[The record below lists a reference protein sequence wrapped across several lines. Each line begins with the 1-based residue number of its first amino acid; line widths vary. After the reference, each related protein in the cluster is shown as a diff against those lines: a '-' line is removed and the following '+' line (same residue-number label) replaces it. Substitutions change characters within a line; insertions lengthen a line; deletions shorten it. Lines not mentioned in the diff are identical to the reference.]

1 MRFYPIQFALLRLQE
16 LHRKAVGKSDKFSTK
31 VASRL
36 SRNSAKLAYGNSFY
50 IALGQLITVG
60 PRTQLEIFKEIC
72 GFVSKRTS
80 LDGLEGLFLTGLQA
94 ARTHRAIAGA
104 TNVGATGVEL
114 WGQLGPPQ
122 LLGGGAGVMP
132 IYDVGSK
139 MLAFASWSA
148 LNEMTKK
155 AADKGTAADGLATF
169 PLDWLFQGNAW
180 QSGSL
185 DPGDGFDL
193 GTSLPGIGFPLG
205 RQPGLSRGQIRRP
218 TDAAEGED
226 ADRATGWGMA
236 GAALGGIVGGFVAGP
251 GGALE
256 GIQAGGVIGG
266 GAAGFLGYMWNDIKD
281 AFDEESNDEV
291 PGSDV
296 DGGQPPEN
304 PDSGTQPGG
313 VEGGDHPAT

>member
-1 MRFYPIQFALLRLQE
+1 MPREPELSRDGKERISSSTKAASIRRTQAQRLGIVQRALVPRTLVRQTNSPPILINAAGPVYLKPARMRFYPIQFALLRLQE

-132 IYDVGSK
+132 IYGRG
-139 MLAFASWSA
+139 WH
-148 LNEMTKK
+148 
-155 AADKGTAADGLATF
+155 
-169 PLDWLFQGNAW
+169 QRR
-180 QSGSL
+180 SGC
-185 DPGDGFDL
+185 
-193 GTSLPGIGFPLG
+193 
-205 RQPGLSRGQIRRP
+205 R
-218 TDAAEGED
+218 
-226 ADRATGWGMA
+226 
-236 GAALGGIVGGFVAGP
+236 
-251 GGALE
+251 
-256 GIQAGGVIGG
+256 
-266 GAAGFLGYMWNDIKD
+266 
-281 AFDEESNDEV
+281 
-291 PGSDV
+291 
-296 DGGQPPEN
+296 
-304 PDSGTQPGG
+304 
-313 VEGGDHPAT
+313 